1 MGVTWKVLRTLA
13 TFETQAAKMI
23 KIMNGWDNVRQLSTV
38 QKFYSL
44 EIDLGRK
51 LNFPT
56 ISISGAPLYAV
67 NKGAMNQLPKKLTC
81 EWAGDSI
88 RANSVAHWF
97 VKTSLNEAYF
107 ADEKFSEA
115 VTSRTPKNLP
125 L

>member
-23 KIMNGWDNVRQLSTV
+23 KIMNG
-38 QKFYSL
+38 
-44 EIDLGRK
+44 
-51 LNFPT
+51 
-56 ISISGAPLYAV
+56 
-67 NKGAMNQLPKKLTC
+67 AMNQLPKKLTC
-81 EWAGDSI
+81 ERAGDSI

-115 VTSRTPKNLP
+115 VTS
-125 L
+125 